1 MLESLVSRNIFT
13 VKTSDG
19 FYRYHALF
27 RSGLLEAGDKDQIPL
42 LRRKAARY
50 YFDRKQYSRA
60 ARYAIEL
67 KDSEYLGKIIL
78 ACYRDYIK
86 AGNYNELRLWFQA
99 LGDTAAGLNPDI
111 FVAKGA
117 FLSIIGNFV
126 EARNCLETAFPLIN
140 ANDEALYY
148 EAMIHK
154 ARVLRNFVSFEESD
168 RLLDELI
175 GKLDN
180 FTGELE
186 YSVVIEKL
194 YNLCWDSQ
202 IG

>member
-1 MLESLVSRNIFT
+1 
-13 VKTSDG
+13 
-19 FYRYHALF
+19 
-27 RSGLLEAGDKDQIPL
+27 
-42 LRRKAARY
+42 
-50 YFDRKQYSRA
+50 
-60 ARYAIEL
+60 L